1 MRGRAEP
8 STGLIVELCG
18 LPGAGKSSLA
28 ALTVEAFRERGVVIP
43 DPGGGV
49 GPQVSSML
57 RVTGKGAI
65 VAGAVLRRPGAAL
78 RSAMAVGGSRQPSP
92 SDALHR
98 WVQWAVAEERVRRA
112 RRMRR
117 TALLDEGVV
126 QALWSM
132 GLSGDVEP
140 MLRTL
145 ARRRGGYA
153 RPDLTVVLDVPSEVA
168 ARRLTTRASAH
179 SRVQSVPP
187 GHLESTLRRGKELLD
202 SILSSVGGGLG
213 DDSIARVD
221 GSGAP
226 PVSELV
232 GLIDARR
239 VAGSARS

>member
-1 MRGRAEP
+1 VRGRAEP
-8 STGLIVELCG
+8 STGLVVELCG

-28 ALTVEAFRERGVVIP
+28 ALTVEAFRQRGVVVP
-43 DPGGGV
+43 DPAGGV
-49 GPQVSSML
+49 GPQMSSML
-57 RVTGKGAI
+57 RATGKSAL
-65 VAGAVLRRPGAAL
+65 VAGAVLRQPGSAL
-78 RSAMAVGGSRQPSP
+78 RSAMAVGESQQPSS

-98 WVQWAVAEERVRRA
+98 WVQWTVAQERVRRA
-112 RRMRR
+112 RRMRQ

-132 GLSGDVEP
+132 GLFGDVEP
-140 MLRTL
+140 MLRTIT
-145 ARRRGGYA
+145 RRRGGYA
-153 RPDLTVVLDVPSEVA
+153 QPDLTVVLEVPSDVA
-168 ARRLTTRASAH
+168 AERLTTRGSAH

-202 SILSSVGGGLG
+202 SILSSVAGGFSDGA
-213 DDSIARVD
+213 IARVD

-239 VAGSARS
+239 FAGSARP